1 MTFESLCGIPPT
13 CRKFLH
19 TPVDDQVS
27 GSAVLQ
33 DPARNKGT
41 AFTEEE
47 RDQLGLRG
55 LLPPRVLSQDAQLE
69 KVLESFR
76 GKPSDLEKYVYLM
89 SLQDRNERLF
99 YQLVTA
105 HLAETLPIIY
115 TPTVGHACQRYAHL
129 WRRPRGLYISAHDRG
144 RIERVMRNWPTRDV
158 RIIVVTDGERILG
171 LGDLGA
177 NGMGIPVGKLSL
189 YTACAG
195 IQPSWCL
202 PITLD
207 VGTENEGLLD
217 DPLYLGLPQRRLR
230 GQAYDAL
237 IEEFMQAA
245 AAVFPRAI
253 VQFEDFGNANAF
265 RLLARYRDRACCFND
280 DIQGTA
286 AVTLAGLWSSLRI
299 ADGGSLSSQTLLFVG
314 AGEAGTGI
322 ADLVVRAMIDEGLG
336 EADSRR
342 RCWFVDSKGL
352 VVRGRGDLAPHKL
365 PYAHEHEPISELV
378 AAVRAIRPS
387 AIIGVSGQPQAFTR
401 DVIEAL
407 TTINARPIVFAL
419 SNPTSRSECTAT
431 QAYQWSSGRAIF
443 ASGSPFA
450 PVPYDGQSFVP
461 GQANNAYIFPGVGLG
476 AIACG
481 ATRMT
486 DEMFMSAART
496 LAGMVRPSDLASGC
510 TFPALERIREISV
523 AIATGVVNVAVRQA
537 LASVEVPADIRSS
550 IERLMYRPQ
559 YADCD
564 G

>member
-1 MTFESLCGIPPT
+1 MTSESLCEIPPT

-19 TPVDDQVS
+19 TPVDDQLT
-27 GSAVLQ
+27 GLAVLQ

-55 LLPPRVLSQDAQLE
+55 LLPPRVLTQEAQLQ

-76 GKPSDLEKYVYLM
+76 GKASNLEKYVYLM

-105 HLAETLPIIY
+105 HLAETMPVIY

-129 WRRPRGLYISAHDRG
+129 WRRPRGLYISANDRG

-237 IEEFMQAA
+237 VEEFMQAA

-286 AVTLAGLWSSLRI
+286 AVTLAALWSALRI
-299 ADGGSLSSQTLLFVG
+299 TDGGSLSSQTLLFVG

-322 ADLVVRAMIDEGLG
+322 ADLVVRAMIDEGLS
-336 EADSRR
+336 EDAARR

-352 VVRGRGDLAPHKL
+352 VVRDRADLASHKL
-365 PYAHEHEPISELV
+365 PYAHAHEAVSTLI
-378 AAVRAIRPS
+378 AAVRAIQPS
-387 AIIGVSGQPQAFTR
+387 AIIGVSGQPHAFTR
-401 DVIEAL
+401 EVIDAMAS
-407 TTINARPIVFAL
+407 INTRPIIFAL

-431 QAYQWSSGRAIF
+431 QAYEWSGGRAIF

-450 PVPYDGQSFVP
+450 PVSCGGQTFVP

-476 AIACG
+476 AIASG
-481 ATRMT
+481 ATRIT
-486 DEMFMSAART
+486 DDMFMAAART
-496 LAGMVRPSDLASGC
+496 LAGLVTPKDLASGC
-510 TFPALERIREISV
+510 MFPPLDQIREISG
-523 AIATGVVNVAVRQA
+523 AIATAVAEVAVRQG
-537 LASVEVPADIRSS
+537 LATVSSCLERPATAPLSESPSVRT
-550 IERLMYRPQ
+550 R
-559 YADCD
+559 
-564 G
+564 

>member
-1 MTFESLCGIPPT
+1 MTPDSLCGIPPT

-19 TPVDDQVS
+19 APIDDQLLGV
-27 GSAVLQ
+27 AVLQ
-33 DPARNKGT
+33 DPGRNKGT

-55 LLPPRVLSQDAQLE
+55 LLPPRVLAQEAQLQ

-105 HLAETLPIIY
+105 HLAETMPIIY
-115 TPTVGHACQRYAHL
+115 TPTVGQACQRYAHL
-129 WRRPRGLYISAHDRG
+129 WRRPRGLYISAQDRG
-144 RIERVMRNWPTRDV
+144 RVERVMRNWPTRDI

-195 IQPSWCL
+195 IRPAWCL

-207 VGTENEGLLD
+207 VGTENENLLA
-217 DPLYLGLPQRRLR
+217 DPLYLGLQRRRLR
-230 GQAYDAL
+230 GPEYDAL
-237 IEEFMQAA
+237 TDEFMQAA
-245 AAVFPRAI
+245 AAVFPRAM

-286 AVTLAGLWSSLRI
+286 AVTLAGLWSALRI
-299 ADGGSLSSQTLLFVG
+299 ANGGSLSSQTLLFAG

-322 ADLVVRAMIDEGLG
+322 ADLVVRAMIDEGLS

-342 RCWFVDSKGL
+342 RCWFVDSQGL
-352 VVRGRGDLAPHKL
+352 VVRGRTSLAHHKL
-365 PYAHEHEPISELV
+365 PYAHEHEPISDLV

-387 AIIGVSGQPQAFTR
+387 AIIGVSGQSQAFAR
-401 DVIEAL
+401 DVIDAM
-407 TTINARPIVFAL
+407 TILNPRPIVFAL
-419 SNPTSRSECTAT
+419 SNPTSQSECTAM
-431 QAYQWSSGRAIF
+431 QAYEWSAGRAIF
-443 ASGSPFA
+443 ASGSPFV
-450 PVPYDGQSFVP
+450 PVAYGGQTFVP
-461 GQANNAYIFPGVGLG
+461 GQANNAYVFPGVGLG
-476 AIACG
+476 AIASG
-481 ATRMT
+481 TTRIT
-486 DEMFMSAART
+486 DEMFMAAART
-496 LAGMVRPSDLASGC
+496 LAGMVTPSDLALGC
-510 TFPALERIREISV
+510 TFPPLDRIREISAAIGTAVMDV
-523 AIATGVVNVAVRQA
+523 ALRQGLAGV
-537 LASVEVPADIRSS
+537 EIPADGRGY
-550 IERLMYRPQ
+550 IERMMYRPQ
-559 YADCD
+559 YVD
-564 G
+564 

>member
-19 TPVDDQVS
+19 TPVDDQVL

-76 GKPSDLEKYVYLM
+76 GKTSDLEKYVYLM

-115 TPTVGHACQRYAHL
+115 TPTVGQACQRYAHL

-299 ADGGSLSSQTLLFVG
+299 ADGRSLSSQTLLFVG

-352 VVRGRGDLAPHKL
+352 VVRGRGDLATHKL

-378 AAVRAIRPS
+378 AAVRGIRPS
-387 AIIGVSGQPQAFTR
+387 AIIGVSGQPNAFTR
-401 DVIEAL
+401 DVIDAMAS
-407 TTINARPIVFAL
+407 INMRPIIFAL

-450 PVPYDGQSFVP
+450 PVPYHGQSFVP

-523 AIATGVVNVAVRQA
+523 AIATGVVDVAVRQA